1 MTDRHSPP
9 RNDDTDVP
17 APPSAQQI
25 MDDLAA
31 SEADEAAG
39 RTDSGAD
46 LLAEMDKA
54 AVRIRAKIARRHA

>member
-1 MTDRHSPP
+1 MDNRPSPATD
-9 RNDDTDVP
+9 DDTHAP

-31 SEADEAAG
+31 SEDDEAAG

-46 LLAEMDKA
+46 LLAAMDRA
-54 AVRIRAKIARRHA
+54 AALIKAKIARRRA